1 MSVSLEELLA
11 FASRNLLLSVAL
23 AGLTAAIIWVEVSR
37 LFRGYK
43 SLRPGELAA
52 LVNREDAL
60 VVDLSPIN
68 DYQKGHIAGSKSVQ
82 PSQFDPEN
90 KLLAKARSLPVVV
103 VCGNGMAA
111 NSAARRLVKAGF
123 ERVHVLE
130 GGIQAWRSAD
140 LPLVKGRG

>member
-1 MSVSLEELLA
+1 MSLEELLA
-11 FASRNLLLSVAL
+11 FAGRNPLLSIAL
-23 AGLTAAIIWVEVSR
+23 VGLTVAIAWVEVTR

-43 SLRPGELAA
+43 SLRPGELSA

-68 DYQKGHIAGSKSVQ
+68 DYQQGHIAGSKSVQ

-90 KLLAKARSLPVVV
+90 KLLAKARALPVVV
-103 VCGNGMAA
+103 VCRTGVSANG
-111 NSAARRLVKAGF
+111 AARRLVKAGF
-123 ERVHVLE
+123 ERVYVLD
-130 GGIQAWRSAD
+130 GGIQAWRQAD